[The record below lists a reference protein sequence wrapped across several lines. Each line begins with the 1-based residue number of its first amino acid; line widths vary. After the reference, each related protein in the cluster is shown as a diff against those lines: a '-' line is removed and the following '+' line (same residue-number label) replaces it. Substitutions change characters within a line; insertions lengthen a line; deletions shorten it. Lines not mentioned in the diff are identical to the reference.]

1 MTDASQ
7 QPDNTAVRVAL
18 WRALHVEIDAPPHV
32 LVDEIGLELAAPDPG
47 WQKRRDMDP
56 RWTSRNRASIV
67 ARARYVEDLVAGGL
81 DAGISQYVVLGAG
94 LDTFAQRRPELAAR
108 LSVYEIDQPGTQ
120 TWKRQRLLE
129 LGYAIPGS
137 LRFVPVDFEAGES
150 WVDHLVAAGFDPAQP
165 ALVASTGVAVYLTAD
180 TIVATMREVAAFAAG
195 STLAM
200 SFMIPIDLVDADEQ
214 SSLHGAERGAQAA
227 GTPWISFFTPAE
239 IVELA
244 RQAGFATV
252 RHVSPTELT
261 ERYFTGR
268 TDDLRPSSAEH
279 LVIATC

>member
-1 MTDASQ
+1 MTDATE

-32 LVDEIGLELAAPDPG
+32 LVDEIGLQLAAPEPG
-47 WQKRRDMDP
+47 WQQRRDMDP

-67 ARARYVEDLVAGGL
+67 ARARYVEDLVAEGL
-81 DAGISQYVVLGAG
+81 DAGTSQYVVLGAG
-94 LDTFAQRRPELAAR
+94 LDTFTQRRPELAAR

-129 LGYAIPGS
+129 LGSAIPDS
-137 LRFVPVDFEAGES
+137 LRLVPVDFEAGES
-150 WVDHLVAAGFDPAQP
+150 WVDHLVAAGFDTARPAV
-165 ALVASTGVAVYLTAD
+165 VASTGVAVYLTAD
-180 TIVATMREVAAFAAG
+180 TIVATMREVGAFAAG

-214 SSLHGAERGAQAA
+214 SSLHGAERGARAA

-244 RQAGFATV
+244 RQAGFATA
-252 RHVSPTELT
+252 RHVSPAELT
-261 ERYFTGR
+261 QRYFAGR
-268 TDDLRPSSAEH
+268 ADGLRPSSAEH
-279 LVIATC
+279 LLIATS